1 MTDDRALMARTFAY
15 LFGFGGL
22 LVAVTLVLPAAA
34 NRQFLVIAGVS
45 VLAFVVTGL
54 CLWEGRRLPVAFY
67 RSLPFIGILLVGVL
81 VFSGGSG
88 SAGAYELFSFWVVIS
103 AFYFFRPRYGLLCT
117 ALTSACY
124 LVAMLN
130 GPEYHLVELN
140 WVLMTGALLVVGL
153 LVGRLRARIE
163 VLMDQLAAAAR
174 TDPLTGLPNRRELA
188 VRLRDEIIRYGRH
201 PRPFSVVA
209 LDLDGLKAINDGQG
223 HGAGDRVLGT
233 IGSVLQ
239 THIRGVDMV
248 ARTGGDEFVVV
259 APGADA
265 DDATVLMERLR
276 RAVTEACGTE
286 ATPVTFSA
294 GIATYPTHASDMD
307 SLLEAADRA
316 LYAAKHAGGNC
327 TRAAGNI
334 QPDGCGSQ
342 PSALY

>member
-1 MTDDRALMARTFAY
+1 MARTFAY

-34 NRQFLVIAGVS
+34 NRQFFAIAGVS
-45 VLAFVVTGL
+45 ALAFAVTGL
-54 CLWEGRRLPVAFY
+54 CLWQGRRLPVAFY
-67 RSLPFIGILLVGVL
+67 RSLPFLGVLFVGVL

-117 ALTSACY
+117 VLTSACY
-124 LVAMLN
+124 LGVMLN
-130 GPEYHLVELN
+130 GPEYRLVELN

-163 VLMDQLAAAAR
+163 ILMDQLAAAAR

-201 PRPFSVVA
+201 PRPFSVIA

-223 HGAGDRVLGT
+223 HSAGDRVLGRM
-233 IGSVLQ
+233 GSVLQ
-239 THIRGVDMV
+239 AQIRGVDMV
-248 ARTGGDEFVVV
+248 ARTGGDEFVVI

-265 DDATVLMERLR
+265 DDATVLLERLR
-276 RAVTEACGTE
+276 RAVTEASSTE
-286 ATPVTFSA
+286 STPVTFSA
-294 GIATYPTHASDMD
+294 GIAAYPTHASDID
-307 SLLEAADRA
+307 SLTEAADQA
-316 LYAAKHAGGNC
+316 LYAAKRAGGNC
-327 TRAAGNI
+327 SRAAGVI
-334 QPDGCGSQ
+334 HPGGCGSQ
-342 PSALY
+342 PSALH